1 MADRLLEKVRQ
12 ALADPAGIDTTPFD
26 DLTPNRLEEVASL
39 NALGDLYG
47 RAGDTARAYGFY
59 RRAVELYQAD
69 GYSTKAIAVLRK
81 AARLPAVP
89 SSAFWELGELYAAEG
104 FRAEASQQYL
114 RFADVERER
123 GRSDSVLRAYE
134 RIVELEPGNG
144 RIRLALAEIYY
155 QSGLRDR
162 AAEQFHSAR
171 ELLEPTGE
179 TDEARRITD
188 RLADLAADSKAAGAD
203 EAVVEDVLPEELEL
217 PVDEESGAVVDGP
230 AIDLEAE
237 MRGES
242 APPTESPA
250 SDESEESEDVL
261 DLADEAEPHL
271 QRPRSLRNGPD
282 TEELD
287 ILRGALDEL
296 EQAEGGTAEESVDVI
311 ENDFIRSVDEEPE
324 KVSAEADDLEVIEEP
339 TASEPELSIIDG
351 EGGATGT
358 TGGPGLDQVVDD
370 FKDAMSTLTEG
381 DDPQGHYDL
390 GIAYKEMGMLDD
402 AVVEFQAAARHERLR
417 DKAAC
422 LLAEC
427 FIDMGRPELAVKE
440 LRRALAAAGSEDE
453 RLGLHYR
460 LARTLLAR
468 DRRSEALDEFL
479 ECYAIDVGYRDVAE
493 QIKRLRG

>member
-1 MADRLLEKVRQ
+1 MADRLLEKIRQ

-69 GYSTKAIAVLRK
+69 GYNTKAIAVLRK

-114 RFADVERER
+114 RYADAERER
-123 GRSDSVLRAYE
+123 GKSDSVLRAYE

-162 AAEQFHSAR
+162 AAEQFRSAR
-171 ELLEPTGE
+171 ELLEPAEE
-179 TDEARRITD
+179 TDEARRIAD
-188 RLADLAADSKAAGAD
+188 RLADLADDATGF
-203 EAVVEDVLPEELEL
+203 EDDALPEELEL
-217 PVDEESGAVVDGP
+217 PVDEGSEAVIDGP

-237 MRGES
+237 MRGEKVPV
-242 APPTESPA
+242 AESPV
-250 SDESEESEDVL
+250 SEESEESEDVL
-261 DLADEAEPHL
+261 DLADEAEPHH

-311 ENDFIRSVDEEPE
+311 ENDFIRSVDEEPA
-324 KVSAEADDLEVIEEP
+324 KVSAKADDLEVIEEP
-339 TASEPELSIIDG
+339 TAAEPELSIIDG
-351 EGGATGT
+351 ESGESARVE
-358 TGGPGLDQVVDD
+358 GPGLDEVVDD

-402 AVVEFQAAARHERLR
+402 AVVEFQAAARHKRLR